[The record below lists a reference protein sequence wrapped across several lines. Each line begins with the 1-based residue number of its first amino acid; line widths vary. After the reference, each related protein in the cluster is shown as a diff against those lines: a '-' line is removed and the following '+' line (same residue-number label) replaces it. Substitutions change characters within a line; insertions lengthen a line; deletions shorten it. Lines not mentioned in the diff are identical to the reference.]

1 MPPLYVNVEGWSMS
15 EVEILVAEI
24 QKNLEVADRLRNFI
38 DATELHELVMLGK
51 TPATALMM
59 ASMVEN
65 YYTCLETMFLR
76 ISQSFENHL
85 DEKRWHQ
92 TLLDRMTLQ
101 VPTIRERV
109 LSDESRRDL
118 GELLKFRHFKRYYF
132 EFEYDWDRIDFLLK
146 KLKSVHPHVKEDV
159 GHFIEFLQAAGGNTP
174 RI

>member
-1 MPPLYVNVEGWSMS
+1 MS

-24 QKNLEVADRLRNFI
+24 KKNLEVADRLRNFI
-38 DATELHELVMLGK
+38 DITELHELAMLGK

-59 ASMVEN
+59 ASMIEN

-101 VPTIRERV
+101 EVSKPCSMV
-109 LSDESRRDL
+109 YWKRRDSL
-118 GELLKFRHFKRYYF
+118 EKT
-132 EFEYDWDRIDFLLK
+132 
-146 KLKSVHPHVKEDV
+146 KLNS
-159 GHFIEFLQAAGGNTP
+159 ITIL
-174 RI
+174 